1 MKKKMRKKLDKIV
14 LTEKAKLDTIEVLTS
29 KALNDSDISHDE
41 FVSIDREYNEMK
53 EEIRLLKIL

>member
-29 KALNDSDISHDE
+29 KALNGSDISHDE
-41 FVSIDREYNEMK
+41 FVQ
-53 EEIRLLKIL
+53 